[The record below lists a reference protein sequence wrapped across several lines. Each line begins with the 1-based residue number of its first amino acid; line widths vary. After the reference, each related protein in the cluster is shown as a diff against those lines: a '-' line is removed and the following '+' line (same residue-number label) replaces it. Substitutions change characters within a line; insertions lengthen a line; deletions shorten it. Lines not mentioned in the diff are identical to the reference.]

1 MDQDSIDKNAQAGG
15 IPGTTHDSAADSST
29 DSTARRAANR
39 LRRVARRLASGA
51 YARAGRIHGSA
62 RARLHGRPL
71 PVKLALVALWSMAAG
86 LTAILAWLLVLIPFT
101 PGIDDLEQVNR
112 SRPTVILDAAGKPLG
127 TFERGL
133 QERVKLS
140 QVSPHVVEALIST
153 EDHRFYQHH
162 GVDFKRVAGAMWHTL
177 NGDAQGGSTITQQ
190 LARNMFPQEI
200 GRARSVNRKMK
211 ELITAIKIENT
222 YSKTQI
228 LEAYLNTVP
237 FLYNAYGIEMAA
249 RTYFGK
255 SALKLDVLESATLV
269 GMLKGT
275 HYYNPV
281 GKPERALARRNVV
294 LGQMRK
300 HGAFDERRLAA
311 LVERPL
317 RLRFARLPDRSG
329 KDNHFTAHVR
339 KWLLDW
345 ADEND
350 VDLQLDG
357 LVVRTTL
364 DPALQAN
371 AERALR
377 RQADTL
383 QAIADVEWANPHVP
397 RSTSTG
403 MYTSMR
409 PNIDPFSY
417 YWITHGRELDAFV
430 RESGEYRAAV
440 EGGEA
445 PAAALKRFRG
455 DRKFMAEL
463 KAAKSR
469 LEAGFVAVDPASGE
483 VKAWVGSRD
492 FERDQYDHVALAA
505 RQPGSTFKP
514 IVYAAALERGIPPDQ
529 AYRDVVQEFRGADGS
544 VWKPTDMDGSSGR
557 SMPMRDG
564 LVFSKNTIT
573 AQVMQDVG
581 LAPIVRLARDMGIRQ
596 SRLEEV
602 PSLALGTSPV
612 TLLEMV
618 STYATIAAQGEYRQP
633 IFVRRIEDRDGNV
646 VAEFGTAAPQR
657 ALSQAASVQ
666 LIDMLRGVLQ
676 RGTGGGVRSRFGIH
690 GDLAGKTGTTQNNTD
705 GWFIMMHPNLVGG
718 AWVGFNDNRVTIR
731 SSYWGQGGHNA
742 ALVVGDF
749 FRGAFDAGSLDAKA
763 LLPGGRAPAPRRYEE
778 PPEEI
783 FEEVPEE
790 LVPGMELDDEPIEVP
805 SEPERLPT
813 VDEIVPLEAAP
824 PPEAVPAPAPG
835 ASAPGAFPP
844 APDDGAAPPASPF
857 TPSSVLNSA
866 PEPDPTA

>member
-1 MDQDSIDKNAQAGG
+1 MLAARRL
-15 IPGTTHDSAADSST
+15 SAA
-29 DSTARRAANR
+29 AKRRAAA
-39 LRRVARRLASGA
+39 LKSGA
-51 YARAGRIHGSA
+51 GE
-62 RARLHGRPL
+62 RLHGRPL
-71 PVKLALVALWSMAAG
+71 PVKLALLSLWSLAAG
-86 LTAILAWLLVLIPFT
+86 LMAILAWLLILIPFT
-101 PGIDDLEQVNR
+101 PGIDDLEQA
-112 SRPTVILDAAGKPLG
+112 SRARPSVILDAGGRALG
-127 TFERGL
+127 TFEQGL

-140 QVSPHVVEALIST
+140 QISPHVVQALIST

-162 GVDFKRVAGAMWHTL
+162 GVDFKRVAGAFWASV
-177 NGDAQGGSTITQQ
+177 NGDPQGGSTITQQ

-255 SALKLDVLESATLV
+255 PALKLDVLESATLV

-281 GKPERALARRNVV
+281 ANPERSLARRNVV

-300 HGAFDERRLAA
+300 HGAFDDKRYAA
-311 LVERPL
+311 LVKRPL

-329 KDNHFTAHVR
+329 KDNHFTHHVR

-350 VDLQLDG
+350 VNLQLDG

-364 DPALQAN
+364 DPELQAA
-371 AERALR
+371 AERAVR
-377 RQADTL
+377 RQADIL
-383 QAIADVEWANPHVP
+383 QAIADVEWANPNVP
-397 RSTSTG
+397 RSTATAT
-403 MYTSMR
+403 YTSIR

-417 YWITHGRELDAFV
+417 YWITHARELDAFV
-430 RESGEYRAAV
+430 RESGEYRSAV
-440 EGGEA
+440 EGGEE
-445 PAAALKRFRG
+445 PAAALKRLKGERG
-455 DRKFMAEL
+455 FMNAL
-463 KAAKSR
+463 KGAKSR
-469 LEAGFVAVDPASGE
+469 LEAGFVAIDPASGQ

-492 FERDQYDHVALAA
+492 FERDQYDHVAQAT

-514 IVYAAALERGIPPDQ
+514 FVYGAALERGIPPDQ
-529 AYRDVVQEFRGADGS
+529 AYRDVVLEFKGDHGE
-544 VWKPTDMDGSSGR
+544 VWKPTDMDGNSGR

-573 AQVMQDVG
+573 AQVSQEVG
-581 LAPIVRLARDMGIRQ
+581 VQPIVRLAQGLGIRQ
-596 SRLEEV
+596 SRLEAV

-618 STYATIAAQGEYRQP
+618 SSYATIASLGEYRKP
-633 IFVRRIEDRDGNV
+633 IFVSRIEDREGNV
-646 VAEFGTAAPQR
+646 IADFGAGQPERAMSRESAE
-657 ALSQAASVQ
+657 ALV
-666 LIDMLRGVLQ
+666 DMLRGVVT
-676 RGTGGGVRSRFGIH
+676 RGTGNGVRSRFGIR
-690 GDLAGKTGTTQNNTD
+690 GDLAAKTGTSQNNQD
-705 GWFIMMHPNLVGG
+705 GWFIMMHPNLVAG

-763 LLPGGRAPAPRRYEE
+763 TLPGWRPPPPQPRYVEE
-778 PPEEI
+778 EPEEI
-783 FEEVPEE
+783 FI
-790 LVPGMELDDEPIEVP
+790 DE
-805 SEPERLPT
+805 
-813 VDEIVPLEAAP
+813 PLEAAP
-824 PPEAVPAPAPG
+824 QGAPEAIEPAPPVEVIEPIEAAP
-835 ASAPGAFPP
+835 SAPPTGVP
-844 APDDGAAPPASPF
+844 
-857 TPSSVLNSA
+857 TPSGDAIPPPPSA
-866 PEPDPTA
+866 P